1 MIALSEMFRTCGLPS
16 LEGIKGWVLYL
27 LPTPS
32 PSKEGKFGPCNSL
45 SDYKII
51 PASTNSTNRK
61 DLHERFPLLG
71 GNRRFNDTN
80 RKLNK
85 FH

>member
-1 MIALSEMFRTCGLPS
+1 MFRTCGLPS
-16 LEGIKGWVLYL
+16 L
-27 LPTPS
+27 
-32 PSKEGKFGPCNSL
+32 EGKFGPCNSL

-71 GNRRFNDTN
+71 GDQGVG
-80 RKLNK
+80 K
-85 FH
+85 